1 MDEDSIKEL
10 WLSASKERKVEINAE
25 MLIDSLAK
33 KIKQMERRVRR
44 RDRREIVIGLLM
56 IPLFGWWCV
65 TIPQLFAKMG
75 SAIIVAACLFV
86 IFKLIRARR
95 VSGKE
100 DAASDIRYNLSLSLQ
115 LLRRQIKLLDTVLWW
130 YLLPFFTGVIFF
142 YFSLVSNTLGRVAY
156 AFVVVA
162 AYGYIYYLNK
172 RAVKKHLKP
181 LERNLTKVLDDLS
194 LSETL
199 ARDED
204 SD

>member
-10 WLSASKERKVEINAE
+10 WLSASNEREVEINAE
-25 MLIDSLAK
+25 ILIDSLAK
-33 KIKQMERRVRR
+33 KIKQTERTVRR

-65 TIPQLFAKMG
+65 TIPQLFAKIG

-86 IFKLIRARR
+86 IFKLVRARR
-95 VSGKE
+95 VGGKE
-100 DAASDIRYNLSLSLQ
+100 DATSDIRYNLSVSLQ
-115 LLRRQIKLLDTVLWW
+115 LLKRQIKLLDTVLWW

-142 YFSLVSNTLGRVAY
+142 YFSLVSNTLGRVVY

-172 RAVKKHLKP
+172 RAVRKYLRP
-181 LERNLTKVLDDLS
+181 LEKNLTKILDDLA

-204 SD
+204 LD